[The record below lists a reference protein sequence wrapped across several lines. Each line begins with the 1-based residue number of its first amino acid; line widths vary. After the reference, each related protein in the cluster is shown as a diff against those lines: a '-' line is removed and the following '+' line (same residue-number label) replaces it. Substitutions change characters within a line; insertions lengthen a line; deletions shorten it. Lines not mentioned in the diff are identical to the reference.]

1 MEIIGLTGGIG
12 TGKSTVSN
20 FLREQNFAIVDADLI
35 SREVV
40 EPGKPLLKELEEAFG
55 SEIINED
62 GSLNR
67 KGLAAIVFNDVEQ
80 RKLMDSIMHK
90 EILAEMRR
98 CMESYQEQGTHQGII
113 IDAPLLF
120 EIGLEKWCG
129 QVWLVTADMDI
140 RIQRVCA
147 RDNAVPEEVEARIR
161 NQMSD
166 DEKRKL
172 SDEILDNSGTLE
184 SLHKQITELLEEKGF
199 SVC

>member
-20 FLREQNFAIVDADLI
+20 FLREKKFAIVDADKI

-40 EPGKPLLKELEEAFG
+40 EPGRPLLKELEEAFG
-55 SEIINED
+55 SGIIRED
-62 GSLNR
+62 GSLDR

-98 CMESYQEQGTHQGII
+98 SMENYQEQGIHQGII

-120 EIGLEKWCG
+120 EIGLEKWCS
-129 QVWLVTADMDI
+129 QVWLVTADMDV

-147 RDNAVPEEVEARIR
+147 RDNAVPAEVEARIR

-184 SLHKQITELLEEKGF
+184 NLHKQITDLLTEKGF

>member
-1 MEIIGLTGGIG
+1 MKVIGLTGGIG

-20 FLREQNFAIVDADLI
+20 FLREHNFAIVDADKI

-55 SEIINED
+55 SEIIMED

-67 KGLAAIVFNDVEQ
+67 KGLAAIVFNEVEQ

-98 CMESYQEQGTHQGII
+98 VMEEFIEQGTHQGVI

-120 EIGLEKWCG
+120 EIGLEKWCD

-147 RDNAVPEEVEARIR
+147 RDNAKPEEVEARIR

-184 SLHKQITELLEEKGF
+184 DLHTQLRNLLGGKGF
-199 SVC
+199 KVC

>member
-67 KGLAAIVFNDVEQ
+67 KGLAAIVFNDVKQ

-98 CMESYQEQGTHQGII
+98 CMEDFQEQGTHQGII

-172 SDEILDNSGTLE
+172 SDVILDNSGSLE
-184 SLHKQITELLEEKGF
+184 SLHKQLTDLLTEKGF

>member
-1 MEIIGLTGGIG
+1 MKIIGLTGGIG

-20 FLREQNFAIVDADLI
+20 FLRKQNFAIVDADLI

-40 EPGKPLLKELEEAFG
+40 EPGRPLLKELEDAFG
-55 SEIINED
+55 REIINED

-90 EILAEMRR
+90 EILAEMRS
-98 CMESYQEQGTHQGII
+98 CMEKYQEQGIYQGII

-120 EIGLEKWCG
+120 EIGLEKWCD

-147 RDNAVPEEVEARIR
+147 RDNAVPAEVEARIR
-161 NQMSD
+161 NQMAD

-172 SDEILDNSGTLE
+172 SDEILDNSGSLE
-184 SLHKQITELLEEKGF
+184 HLHKQIADLLKENGF

>member
-55 SEIINED
+55 TEIINED

-98 CMESYQEQGTHQGII
+98 CMENYQEQGTHQGII

-120 EIGLEKWCG
+120 EIGLEKWCD

-166 DEKRKL
+166 DEKKKL

-184 SLHKQITELLEEKGF
+184 NLHIQITELLKEKGF

>member
-90 EILAEMRR
+90 EILAEMSR
-98 CMESYQEQGTHQGII
+98 CMKDYQDQGTHQGII

-172 SDEILDNSGTLE
+172 SDEILDNSGSLE
-184 SLHKQITELLEEKGF
+184 SLHKQLTDLLTEKGF